1 MDVLRRRFLVL
12 LPCTAAALLGAD
24 TTGTPFRGKLVK
36 GPGDKPALQT
46 SDGKLLLLNGDADT
60 LGVLKDNRL
69 AGADFEV
76 LGTES
81 GDTVAINPIYTAAL
95 FAYKD
100 GKRLRVTYW
109 CDVCAI
115 RTYTPGLCWCCR
127 EDTALDLR
135 DPDTVDK

>member
-1 MDVLRRRFLVL
+1 VQS
-12 LPCTAAALLGAD
+12 PA
-24 TTGTPFRGKLVK
+24 
-36 GPGDKPALQT
+36 PALEQ
-46 SDGKLLLLNGDADT
+46 SDGKRLSLRGDPDT
-60 LGVLKDNRL
+60 TGVLKDVRL

-76 LGTES
+76 IGQLE
-81 GDTVAINPIYTAAL
+81 GDTVTIQPIHTAAL

-127 EDTALDLR
+127 QETELDLR
-135 DPDTVDK
+135 DPDRVS